1 MKLQL
6 QTHNGR
12 QSTLRVA
19 KLLTVLGMAGASL
32 VACGGASA
40 SPPAKKSTQLPQLL
54 KQVASSHKLIIGT
67 SNDAPWSYITSSGQA
82 EGVIPAILRDFL
94 AAEHIK
100 ATIDSI
106 AMPFGSLIPSIQS
119 GRIEMVGDAMY
130 DTSVRAQVI
139 SFTRIMF
146 WNPPSLVTGKG
157 NPLHITA
164 LAGFCGH
171 SVGSYEGTTYV
182 DSLNAAA
189 KTCPSGKKMSVVVL
203 PTVQDVIADI
213 ASGRLTG
220 GLFDSSIAS
229 YALHVNPS
237 LKMTIVSSWVAAD
250 KASDK
255 NALGVAK
262 NNASVLPLFN
272 KVFAKLLQ
280 NGTIAKIFTANGLK
294 PANTWLTLKG

>member
-1 MKLQL
+1 MKAKL

-12 QSTLRVA
+12 PFTLRA
-19 KLLTVLGMAGASL
+19 ARLLTVLGVAGASL
-32 VACGGASA
+32 AACGGASA
-40 SPPAKKSTQLPQLL
+40 SGNKSTQLPALL
-54 KQVASSHKLIIGT
+54 KQIASSHKLVVGT

-82 EGVIPAILRDFL
+82 AGVLPTILRDFL

-100 ATIDSI
+100 AKIDSI

-119 GRIEMVGDAMY
+119 SRIQMVADAMY
-130 DTSVRAQVI
+130 DTPVRAQVV
-139 SFTRIMF
+139 SFTRILF
-146 WNPPSLVTGKG
+146 WNPPSLVTDKG
-157 NPLHITA
+157 NTFNITT

-189 KTCPSGKKMSVVVL
+189 KACPSGEPMSVVVL

-229 YALHVNPS
+229 YALHVNPK
-237 LKMTIVSSWVAAD
+237 LKMTIVSSWVAPD
-250 KASDK
+250 KASDQ
-255 NALGVAK
+255 NALAVSK
-262 NNASVLPLFN
+262 KNASVLPLFN
-272 KVFAKLLQ
+272 KVYAKLLK
-280 NGTIAKIFTANGLK
+280 NGTIAKIFTANGLA